1 MNQDLCYWSAI
12 ELARHIKTKAVSPLE
27 VVRAHLERIDAVN
40 PRINAIVTMNTRAED
55 EASAA
60 ESAVIRGDEL
70 GPLHGVPFTVT
81 DSSDTAAL
89 QTTRGSRLFAGRV
102 PAADATA
109 VSRLKASGGIL
120 LGKTNVPE
128 FSFWWETANALFG
141 RTVNPWNADRS
152 PGGSSGGEAA
162 AIAAG
167 LSPLGVGSDVGVSIR
182 GPAHYCGIAG
192 LKATHGRI
200 PLTGH
205 WPETLRRF
213 WHVGPMARTVLDL
226 AVALT
231 VLAGPDGHD
240 PYAVPVPTPDI
251 PDGDDPLPPLRV
263 GWMAEPGFGAVDPD
277 VAATVRRAADALQ
290 AQGCRVEEVSIPGLE
305 RRDCNAL
312 TMTLFGAE
320 AGPYFEGVIAGR
332 HEELYPA
339 ARRRLAVRVES
350 LTDYLKSEV
359 EVEGLRH
366 DLAEYFR
373 AYDLLLCPVA
383 PVPAFPHEIAT
394 LTLHGE
400 TLPARH
406 VMRATLPFNLTG
418 SPALAVPFG
427 SSREGLP
434 IGVQIVGRHFD
445 EMTVLRV
452 GMAIENAPGGS
463 WRRPPPN
470 PRDLHDLGRVP

>member
-1 MNQDLCYWSAI
+1 MNQDVCYLSAT
-12 ELARHIKTKAVSPLE
+12 ELARRVRTKKISPVE
-27 VVRAHLERIDAVN
+27 IMRVHLERIEAVN
-40 PRINAIVTMNTRAED
+40 PRVNAIVTVNARAEE
-55 EASAA
+55 EARAA
-60 ESAVIRGDEL
+60 ESAVMRGDEL
-70 GPLHGVPFTVT
+70 GRLHGVPFTVK
-81 DSSDTAAL
+81 DSFDTAGLRTA
-89 QTTRGSRLFAGRV
+89 RGSRLFAGHV
-102 PAADATA
+102 PEADATA
-109 VSRLKASGGIL
+109 VGRLKASGGIL

-141 RTVNPWNADRS
+141 RTVNPWNADRT

-167 LSPLGVGSDVGVSIR
+167 LSPLGLGSDVGVSIR

-192 LKATHGRI
+192 LKGTHGRI

-213 WHVGPMARTVLDL
+213 WHVGPIARTVLDL

-231 VLAGPDGHD
+231 VLAGPDGYD
-240 PYAVPVPTPDI
+240 PYALPVPTPDI
-251 PDGDDPLPPLRV
+251 PDGNDPLPPLRV
-263 GWMAEPGFGAVDPD
+263 GWMAERGFGAVDPD
-277 VAATVRRAADALQ
+277 VAATVRRAAEALKG
-290 AQGCRVEEVSIPGLE
+290 QGCRVEEVSIPGLE

-320 AGPYFEGVIAGR
+320 AGRYFEGVIAGR

-350 LTDYLKSEV
+350 LADYVKSEV

-366 DLAEYFR
+366 DLAAYFR

-394 LTLHGE
+394 LALHGK

-418 SPALAVPFG
+418 SPALAVPFDW
-427 SSREGLP
+427 SPDGLP

-445 EMTVLRV
+445 EGTVLRT
-452 GMAIENAPGGS
+452 GMALEKAAGS
-463 WRRPPPN
+463 AGRRPTLDQTWRP
-470 PRDLHDLGRVP
+470 